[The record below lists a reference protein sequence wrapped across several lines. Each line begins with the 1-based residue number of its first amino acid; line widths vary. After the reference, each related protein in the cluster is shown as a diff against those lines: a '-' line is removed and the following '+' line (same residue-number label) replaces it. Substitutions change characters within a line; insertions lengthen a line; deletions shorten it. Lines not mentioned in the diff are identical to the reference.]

1 MLRMFFSPFIDRF
14 RFLSRPRLAVSP
26 STTASSTLPTPSAFF
41 QDDFCRLHSCLGCHL
56 VVLARAA
63 WDPTTAS
70 GGLMRSATRS
80 PSTRR
85 LASQRWVRHIDSL
98 LSSSQYGS
106 DPALRF
112 PPYTESKVKWL
123 IRLARL
129 ELPNV
134 KVPFLVLLL
143 AAIIAGAYFAGAK
156 FGY

>member
-1 MLRMFFSPFIDRF
+1 
-14 RFLSRPRLAVSP
+14 
-26 STTASSTLPTPSAFF
+26 
-41 QDDFCRLHSCLGCHL
+41 
-56 VVLARAA
+56 
-63 WDPTTAS
+63 
-70 GGLMRSATRS
+70 MRSATRS